1 MSLNLNKYINARM
14 RWIFVD
20 SDILFFFSGTIIRNA
35 RWY

>member
-1 MSLNLNKYINARM
+1 MHYNMRM

-35 RWY
+35 QWY

>member
-1 MSLNLNKYINARM
+1 MHYKNMRM

-35 RWY
+35 QWY